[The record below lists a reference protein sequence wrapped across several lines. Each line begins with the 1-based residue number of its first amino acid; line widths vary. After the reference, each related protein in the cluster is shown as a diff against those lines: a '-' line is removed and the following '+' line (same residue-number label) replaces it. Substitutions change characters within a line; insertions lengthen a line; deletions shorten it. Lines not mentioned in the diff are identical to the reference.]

1 MNIFL
6 KIVEYI
12 HYIFKNKNTELLP
25 HKLIKFQEREQNRYI
40 LIVKNFF
47 NQRAFCYFLTSRAEK
62 TAVRPRQFICL
73 KLGYHKTQEAS
84 RLLIFCFFSKPSS
97 LHSPGVIRWIDNLD
111 ETLSTKREPKAGDST
126 GWPPLP
132 FSDAP
137 LPVRLKGCSQEAR
150 FCSF

>member
-1 MNIFL
+1 MASVIDRNRL
-6 KIVEYI
+6 SW
-12 HYIFKNKNTELLP
+12 HS
-25 HKLIKFQEREQNRYI
+25 RE
-40 LIVKNFF
+40 
-47 NQRAFCYFLTSRAEK
+47 EK
-62 TAVRPRQFICL
+62 TAVRPRRFICL
-73 KLGYHKTQEAS
+73 QLGYHKTQGAS

-97 LHSPGVIRWIDNLD
+97 LHSLGVIRWIDNLD
-111 ETLSTKREPKAGDST
+111 ETLPTKREPKAGDST